1 MQVSYTLDQYNSG
14 RTVVG
19 EAITQLAKDDPRIWL
34 LTPDIGWGCNDFKAA
49 HPERF
54 IDTGIAEQCVVGVSA
69 GLALEGNIPF
79 IIGMMPFMSMRAL
92 EQVRTDLCYPNLPV
106 RIIANYSGLTGN
118 GGSTHYAM
126 EDMALFSS
134 LVNMTVCAPADPNQL
149 KQIILKSV
157 DWKGPM
163 SIRMDPGKNNA
174 ILYPEDVQF
183 EIGKAYAAREGKD
196 ITIIACGEMVSE
208 AIKISKALEE
218 KGISVGVVDMFT
230 IKPLDKEAVLKAAA
244 ETGRIITWED
254 HLMNNGLSSAV
265 SDVLTDHCVALKSFK
280 RFGIPQVYPGF
291 GDSQELYHKY
301 GYDGQAGQAYIEAL
315 FGKA

>member
-1 MQVSYTLDQYNSG
+1 MGD
-14 RTVVG
+14 
-19 EAITQLAKDDPRIWL
+19 AIVELAKNDDRIWL
-34 LTPDIGWGCNDFKAA
+34 LTPDIGWGCGDFKKA

-69 GLALEGNIPF
+69 GLALEGAVPF

-92 EQVRTDLCYPNLPV
+92 EQVRTDVCYPKLPV

-149 KQIILKSV
+149 RQIILKSV
-157 DWKGPM
+157 DWDGPM
-163 SIRMDPGKNNA
+163 AIRMDPGKNNA
-174 ILYPEDVQF
+174 VLYPEDAQF
-183 EIGKAYAAREGKD
+183 EIGRAYTAREGKD

-208 AIKISKALEE
+208 AIRISDTLGKE
-218 KGISVGVVDMFT
+218 GISVRVIDMFT
-230 IKPLDKEAVLKAAA
+230 VKPLDREAVLKAAE
-244 ETGRIITWED
+244 ETGRIVTWED

-265 SDVLTDHCVALKSFK
+265 SDVLTDNCVSLKSFK

-291 GDSQELYHKY
+291 GDSKELYHKY
-301 GYDGQAGQAYIEAL
+301 GYDGEAVTNYIKSL
-315 FGKA
+315 F

>member
-1 MQVSYTLDQYNSG
+1 MQESYTLEKFNSG

-19 EAITQLAKDDPRIWL
+19 DAIVELAKNDDRIWL
-34 LTPDIGWGCNDFKAA
+34 LTPDIGWGCGDFKKA

-69 GLALEGNIPF
+69 GLALEGAVPF

-92 EQVRTDLCYPNLPV
+92 EQVRTDVCYPKLPV

-149 KQIILKSV
+149 RQIILKSV
-157 DWKGPM
+157 DWDGPM
-163 SIRMDPGKNNA
+163 AIRMDPGKNNA
-174 ILYPEDVQF
+174 VLYPEDAQF
-183 EIGKAYAAREGKD
+183 EIGRAYTAREGKD

-208 AIKISKALEE
+208 AIRISDTLGKE
-218 KGISVGVVDMFT
+218 GISVRVIDMFT
-230 IKPLDKEAVLKAAA
+230 VKPLDREAVLKAAE
-244 ETGRIITWED
+244 ETGRIVTWED

-265 SDVLTDHCVALKSFK
+265 SDVLTDNCVSLKSFK

-291 GDSQELYHKY
+291 GDSKELYHKY
-301 GYDGQAGQAYIEAL
+301 GYDGEAVTNYIKSL
-315 FGKA
+315 F